1 MGKSVYPQKLA
12 ATKQCNACLSVIPAG
27 ACVCKM
33 CGTRIEGIQC
43 DACLMMCPEDAR
55 VCCHC
60 GAAFK
65 REASG
70 LAGIAPTTIVSD
82 SLAALII
89 EFSIHPQRIKIDC
102 EKILITS
109 YSLFGL
115 VENNEEIPW
124 EKVAGFF
131 HRSGLIWDSIKIETR
146 GQTSAVIG
154 CLSKRN
160 ARKLKFFLGQ
170 KN

>member
-1 MGKSVYPQKLA
+1 MR
-12 ATKQCNACLSVIPAG
+12 CLPDDVPRG
-27 ACVCKM
+27 CRGLLPLRGC
-33 CGTRIEGIQC
+33 
-43 DACLMMCPEDAR
+43 
-55 VCCHC
+55 
-60 GAAFK
+60 FK

-131 HRSGLIWDSIKIETR
+131 ADL
-146 GQTSAVIG
+146 A
-154 CLSKRN
+154 
-160 ARKLKFFLGQ
+160 
-170 KN
+170 

>member
-1 MGKSVYPQKLA
+1 ML
-12 ATKQCNACLSVIPAG
+12 
-27 ACVCKM
+27 
-33 CGTRIEGIQC
+33 
-43 DACLMMCPEDAR
+43 CPEDAR
-55 VCCHC
+55 VCYHC

-70 LAGIAPTTIVSD
+70 LAGIAPTNIISD

-102 EKILITS
+102 EKILIAS

-115 VENNEEIPW
+115 VENNEEISW

-131 HRSGLIWDSIKIETR
+131 SQIWPDLGL
-146 GQTSAVIG
+146 
-154 CLSKRN
+154 N
-160 ARKLKFFLGQ
+160 